1 MKRSLKILFLVICL
15 FSFCNVVNAVSE
27 KNLVNIYLFHSYT
40 CKHCKEEIKLLD
52 ELEKEYDNIKVYKYE
67 VNENGNGELLKNIS
81 EIMGS
86 KVTGTPYTIIGN
98 KVFSGYDYENS
109 KGRFKGAIEY
119 YSKYGYEDKVGE
131 YISSIPLPSYE
142 VKDTDPDVDE
152 YISNYISYK
161 VKLPLIGEVKLK
173 NLTLPLITVVI
184 GLADGFNPCAM
195 WVLLFLIS
203 MLIGMKDKK
212 RMWILGST
220 FLLISALIYLIFM
233 MSWLNLA
240 NLLISVVWVRVII
253 AIVSLVGGIINLRG
267 YIKHRKVSGCDVV
280 DDKKRN
286 RIITRIK
293 KFTTEKNFWLAIL
306 GVIVLAISV
315 NVVELACSAGLPVMF
330 IEILSLNNLTAIE
343 EIIYIVLY
351 MLFFLLDDFVV
362 FVIAM
367 TTLSLT
373 GVSSKYGNLSKL
385 IGGILMLLIGLL
397 LMFKPEWIM
406 FNF

>member
-67 VNENGNGELLKNIS
+67 VNENENGELLKNIS

-286 RIITRIK
+286 KIITRIK

-367 TTLSLT
+367 TTLSLA

-385 IGGILMLLIGLL
+385 IGGILMLFIGLL

>member
-52 ELEKEYDNIKVYKYE
+52 ELEKEYDNIKIYKYE

-142 VKDTDPDVDE
+142 VKDTDPNVDE

-220 FLLISALIYLIFM
+220 FLLTSALIYLIFM

-253 AIVSLVGGIINLRG
+253 AIVSLVGGFINLRG

-286 RIITRIK
+286 KIITRIK

-385 IGGILMLLIGLL
+385 IGGILMLFIGLL

>member
-1 MKRSLKILFLVICL
+1 MKRSLKILFLVISL

-67 VNENGNGELLKNIS
+67 VNENGNVELLKNIS

-142 VKDTDPDVDE
+142 VKDTDLDVDE
-152 YISNYISYK
+152 YINDYISYK

-173 NLTLPLITVVI
+173 NLTLPLVTVVI
-184 GLADGFNPCAM
+184 GFADGFNPCAM

-220 FLLISALIYLIFM
+220 FLLTSALIYLIFM

-286 RIITRIK
+286 KIITRIK

-351 MLFFLLDDFVV
+351 MLFFLLDDFVI

>member
-52 ELEKEYDNIKVYKYE
+52 ELEKEYDNIKIYKYE

-152 YISNYISYK
+152 YINDYISYK
-161 VKLPLIGEVKLK
+161 IKLPLIGEVKLK

-220 FLLISALIYLIFM
+220 FLLTSALIYLIFM

-286 RIITRIK
+286 KIITRIK

>member
-152 YISNYISYK
+152 YINDYISYK

-173 NLTLPLITVVI
+173 NLTLPLVTVVI

-220 FLLISALIYLIFM
+220 FLLTSALIYLIFM

-240 NLLISVVWVRVII
+240 NLLISVVRVRVII

-286 RIITRIK
+286 KIITRIK

>member
-1 MKRSLKILFLVICL
+1 MKKSLKILFLVICL

-67 VNENGNGELLKNIS
+67 VNENENGELLKNIS

-253 AIVSLVGGIINLRG
+253 AVVSLVGGFINLRG

-286 RIITRIK
+286 KIITRIK

-385 IGGILMLLIGLL
+385 IGGILMLFIGLL

>member
-15 FSFCNVVNAVSE
+15 FSFCNVVNAVSK

-220 FLLISALIYLIFM
+220 FLLTSALIYLIFM

-253 AIVSLVGGIINLRG
+253 AVVSLVGGFINLRG

-385 IGGILMLLIGLL
+385 IGGILMLFIGLL

>member
-67 VNENGNGELLKNIS
+67 VNENENGELLKNIS

-253 AIVSLVGGIINLRG
+253 AVVSLVGGFINLRG

-385 IGGILMLLIGLL
+385 IGGILMLFIGLL

>member
-15 FSFCNVVNAVSE
+15 FSFCNVVNAVSK

-67 VNENGNGELLKNIS
+67 VNENENGELLKNIS

-142 VKDTDPDVDE
+142 VKDTDPNVDE
-152 YISNYISYK
+152 YINDYISYK

-220 FLLISALIYLIFM
+220 FLLTSALIYLIFM

-286 RIITRIK
+286 KIITRIK

>member
-52 ELEKEYDNIKVYKYE
+52 ELEKEYDNIKIYKYE

-173 NLTLPLITVVI
+173 NLTLPLVTVVI

-253 AIVSLVGGIINLRG
+253 AIVSLVGGFINLRG

-286 RIITRIK
+286 KIITRIK

>member
-385 IGGILMLLIGLL
+385 IGGILMLFIGLL

>member
-67 VNENGNGELLKNIS
+67 VNENENGELLKNIS

-142 VKDTDPDVDE
+142 VKDTDQDVDE

-253 AIVSLVGGIINLRG
+253 AVVSLVGGFINLRG

-385 IGGILMLLIGLL
+385 IGGILMLFIGLL

>member
-1 MKRSLKILFLVICL
+1 MKRSLKILFLVISL

-142 VKDTDPDVDE
+142 VKDTDLDVDE
-152 YISNYISYK
+152 YINDYISYK

-173 NLTLPLITVVI
+173 NLTLPLVTVVI

-220 FLLISALIYLIFM
+220 FLLTSALIYLIFM

-286 RIITRIK
+286 KIITRIK

-351 MLFFLLDDFVV
+351 MLFFLLDDFVI

>member
-52 ELEKEYDNIKVYKYE
+52 ELEKEYDNIKIYKYE

-142 VKDTDPDVDE
+142 VKDTDPNVDE

-220 FLLISALIYLIFM
+220 FLLTSALIYLIFM

-253 AIVSLVGGIINLRG
+253 AIVSLVGGFINLRG

-286 RIITRIK
+286 KIITRIK

>member
-173 NLTLPLITVVI
+173 NLTLPLVTVVI

-253 AIVSLVGGIINLRG
+253 AVVSLVGGFINLRG

>member
-142 VKDTDPDVDE
+142 VKDNDPDVDE

-220 FLLISALIYLIFM
+220 FLLTSALIYLIFM

-253 AIVSLVGGIINLRG
+253 AVVSLVGGFINLRG

>member
-152 YISNYISYK
+152 YINDYISYK

-173 NLTLPLITVVI
+173 NLTLPLVTVVI

-220 FLLISALIYLIFM
+220 FLLTSALIYLIFM

-240 NLLISVVWVRVII
+240 NLLISVVWVRVIV

-286 RIITRIK
+286 KIITRIK

>member
-1 MKRSLKILFLVICL
+1 MKRSLKILFLVISL

-142 VKDTDPDVDE
+142 VKDTDLDVDE
-152 YISNYISYK
+152 YINDYISYK

-173 NLTLPLITVVI
+173 NLTLHLVTVVI

-220 FLLISALIYLIFM
+220 FLLTSALIYLIFM

-286 RIITRIK
+286 KIITRIK

>member
-1 MKRSLKILFLVICL
+1 MKRSLKILFLVISL

-81 EIMGS
+81 EIMES

-142 VKDTDPDVDE
+142 VKDTDLDVDE
-152 YISNYISYK
+152 YINDYISYK

-173 NLTLPLITVVI
+173 NLTLPLVTVVI
-184 GLADGFNPCAM
+184 GFADGFNPCAM

-220 FLLISALIYLIFM
+220 FLLTSALIYLIFM

-286 RIITRIK
+286 KIITRIK

-351 MLFFLLDDFVV
+351 MLFFLLDDFVI

>member
-15 FSFCNVVNAVSE
+15 FSFCNVVNAVSK

-253 AIVSLVGGIINLRG
+253 AVVSLVGGFINLRG

-286 RIITRIK
+286 KIITRIK

>member
-15 FSFCNVVNAVSE
+15 FSFCNVVNAVSK

-152 YISNYISYK
+152 YINDYISYK
-161 VKLPLIGEVKLK
+161 IKLPLIGEVKLK

-220 FLLISALIYLIFM
+220 FLLTSALIYLIFM

-286 RIITRIK
+286 KIITRIK

>member
-253 AIVSLVGGIINLRG
+253 AVVSLVGGIINLRG

-286 RIITRIK
+286 KIITRIK

-385 IGGILMLLIGLL
+385 IGGILMLFIGLL

>member
-15 FSFCNVVNAVSE
+15 FSFCNVVNAVSK

-52 ELEKEYDNIKVYKYE
+52 ELEKEYDNIKIYKYE

-220 FLLISALIYLIFM
+220 FLLTSALIYLIFM

>member
-152 YISNYISYK
+152 YINDYISYK

-173 NLTLPLITVVI
+173 NLTLPLVTVVI

-220 FLLISALIYLIFM
+220 FLLTSALIYLIFM

-253 AIVSLVGGIINLRG
+253 AVVSLVGGFINLRG

-385 IGGILMLLIGLL
+385 IGGILMLFIGLL

>member
-1 MKRSLKILFLVICL
+1 MKRSLKILFLVISL

-52 ELEKEYDNIKVYKYE
+52 ELEKEYNNIKVYKYE

-142 VKDTDPDVDE
+142 VKDTDLDVDE
-152 YISNYISYK
+152 YINDYISYK

-173 NLTLPLITVVI
+173 NLTLPLVTVVI

-220 FLLISALIYLIFM
+220 FLLTSALIYLIFM

-253 AIVSLVGGIINLRG
+253 AVVSLVGGIINLRG

-286 RIITRIK
+286 KIITRIK

-351 MLFFLLDDFVV
+351 MLFFLLDDFVI

>member
-1 MKRSLKILFLVICL
+1 MKRSLKILFFVICL

-52 ELEKEYDNIKVYKYE
+52 ELEKEYDNIKIYKYE

-152 YISNYISYK
+152 YINDYISYK

-173 NLTLPLITVVI
+173 NLTLPLVTVVI

-220 FLLISALIYLIFM
+220 FLLTSALIYLIFM

-240 NLLISVVWVRVII
+240 NLLISVVWVRVIV

-286 RIITRIK
+286 KIITRIK

>member
-220 FLLISALIYLIFM
+220 FLLTSALIYLIFM

>member
-52 ELEKEYDNIKVYKYE
+52 ELEKEYDNIKIYKYE

-220 FLLISALIYLIFM
+220 FLLTSALIYLIFM

-253 AIVSLVGGIINLRG
+253 AIVSLVGGFINLRG

-286 RIITRIK
+286 KIITRIK

-385 IGGILMLLIGLL
+385 IGGILMLFIGLL

>member
-67 VNENGNGELLKNIS
+67 VNENENGELLKNIS

-152 YISNYISYK
+152 YINDYISYK

-220 FLLISALIYLIFM
+220 FLLTSALIYLIFM

-253 AIVSLVGGIINLRG
+253 AVVSLVGGIINLRG

-286 RIITRIK
+286 KIITRIK

>member
-142 VKDTDPDVDE
+142 VKDTDPNVDE

-220 FLLISALIYLIFM
+220 FLLTSALIYLIFM

-286 RIITRIK
+286 KIITRIK

>member
-15 FSFCNVVNAVSE
+15 FSFCNVVNAVSK

-173 NLTLPLITVVI
+173 NLTLPLVTVVI

-253 AIVSLVGGIINLRG
+253 AVVSLVGGFINLRG

-385 IGGILMLLIGLL
+385 IGGILMLFIGLL

>member
-15 FSFCNVVNAVSE
+15 FSFCNVVNAVSK

-67 VNENGNGELLKNIS
+67 VNENENGELLKNIS

-220 FLLISALIYLIFM
+220 FLLTSALIYLIFM

>member
-52 ELEKEYDNIKVYKYE
+52 ELEKEYDIIKVYKYE
-67 VNENGNGELLKNIS
+67 VNENRNGELLKNIS

-173 NLTLPLITVVI
+173 NLTLPLVTVVI

-220 FLLISALIYLIFM
+220 FLLTSALIYLIFM

-385 IGGILMLLIGLL
+385 IGGILMLFIGLL

>member
-253 AIVSLVGGIINLRG
+253 AVVSLVGGIINLRG

-286 RIITRIK
+286 KIITRIK

>member
-1 MKRSLKILFLVICL
+1 MKKSLKILFLVICL

-67 VNENGNGELLKNIS
+67 VNENENGELLKNIS

-240 NLLISVVWVRVII
+240 NLLISVVWVRLII
-253 AIVSLVGGIINLRG
+253 AVVSLVGGFINLRG

-385 IGGILMLLIGLL
+385 IGGILMLFIGLL

>member
-52 ELEKEYDNIKVYKYE
+52 ELEKEYDNIKIYKYE

-152 YISNYISYK
+152 YINDYISYK

-220 FLLISALIYLIFM
+220 FLLTSALIYLIFM

-253 AIVSLVGGIINLRG
+253 AIVSLVGGIINLKG

-286 RIITRIK
+286 KIITRIK

-385 IGGILMLLIGLL
+385 IGGILMLFIGLL

>member
-67 VNENGNGELLKNIS
+67 VNENENGELLKNIS

-253 AIVSLVGGIINLRG
+253 AVVSLVGGFINLRG

>member
-67 VNENGNGELLKNIS
+67 VNENENGELLKNIS

-220 FLLISALIYLIFM
+220 FLLTSALIYLIFM

-253 AIVSLVGGIINLRG
+253 AIVSLVGGIINLKG

-385 IGGILMLLIGLL
+385 IGGILMLFIGLL

>member
-15 FSFCNVVNAVSE
+15 FSFCNVVNAVSK

-253 AIVSLVGGIINLRG
+253 AVVSLVGGFINLRG

-385 IGGILMLLIGLL
+385 IGGILMLLIGLV